1 MRNEM
6 SERETKTEQEARFS
20 AGEEMTMKV
29 TTLMKATA
37 FIAALGLACLL
48 PATAHAQAEIS
59 PDFYQLMN
67 TDTVAMQP
75 VELATTAGQA
85 EISPDFYELTN
96 TETMAVQPVQ
106 LSATAAKDD
115 FHGMFSLPYD
125 VKCSGKS
132 LKSGKYLLSVKSDGR
147 NRIVTI
153 HRRGEVMKIRVREIP
168 GNPAASRSALLVR
181 NSGEGRILEAVYVQQ
196 LNALLYLDTNE
207 SAIHGRME
215 RLPIS

>member
-6 SERETKTEQEARFS
+6 SARETRTEQKAIISEW
-20 AGEEMTMKV
+20 EETTMKV
-29 TTLMKATA
+29 TTFMKATV

-59 PDFYQLMN
+59 PDFYELMN
-67 TDTVAMQP
+67 TETMAVQP
-75 VELATTAGQA
+75 VLVATTAGQA
-85 EISPDFYELTN
+85 ETSPDFYELTN
-96 TETMAVQPVQ
+96 TETMPVQPAQ
-106 LSATAAKDD
+106 LAATTAKDD

-147 NRIVTI
+147 NRILTI
-153 HRRGEVMKIRVREIP
+153 HRQGELMNIRVREIP
-168 GNPAASRSALLVR
+168 GNPVASRSALLVR
-181 NSGEGRILEAVYVQQ
+181 KSGEGRILEAVYVQQ

-207 SAIHGRME
+207 SVTLGRME